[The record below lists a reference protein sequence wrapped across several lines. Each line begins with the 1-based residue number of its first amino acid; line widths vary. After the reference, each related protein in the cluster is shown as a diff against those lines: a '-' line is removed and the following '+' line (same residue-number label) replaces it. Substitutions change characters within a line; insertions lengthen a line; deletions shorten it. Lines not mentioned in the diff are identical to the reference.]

1 MRGCHGWHWL
11 LVCVHAASAAGQ
23 HEVAVP
29 RAHFGTAHVHQS
41 QSIRLALPPSIW
53 RREILR
59 ATQSRES
66 SGAAHVGAQP
76 APHSSTSASLTQY
89 ATVAGSVLFS
99 CSVALQRSALHA
111 TPVTAAASAAGC
123 DAAHARSARKSPRG
137 RSGSQYLRAGRG
149 SACAYLLMLLWM

>member
-1 MRGCHGWHWL
+1 MVAMDGTGFWYACMPLAQQANMRWL
-11 LVCVHAASAAGQ
+11 CL
-23 HEVAVP
+23 E
-29 RAHFGTAHVHQS
+29 RT
-41 QSIRLALPPSIW
+41 LALHMSTKAS
-53 RREILR
+53 RSGLLSLLLSQ

-99 CSVALQRSALHA
+99 CSVALQRSAPHA

-149 SACAYLLMLLWM
+149 SACAYLLMLLWL